1 MIGNQIAL
9 IKREIWEHRSIYVA
23 PIAVAIV
30 ISLVSLA
37 GFVTVSSFDKDI
49 HLALFSAANL
59 AGDTE
64 RQAALTAF
72 FLGTSWVF
80 LVQLSILVVF
90 YALDSL
96 YAERKDKSILFWRS
110 LPITDAETVISK
122 LLTALLVLPLATV
135 AVVIATHLVNLVI
148 TSVWIWV
155 QGGNAIHMVWG
166 SVALID
172 NWLAA
177 LIFTLASSLWISPFI
192 GWFLF
197 VSAFTKRAPLLMAF
211 MPLVLIPIIEWIF
224 FRSKI
229 FLSAILERGDLNPL
243 LRGSNLEKL
252 IEDDKLKVSEEAVRL
267 LTHLDIAEFL
277 GTPSLWAGLV
287 VCGLFTAAAIYVR
300 RYRDES

>member
-9 IKREIWEHRSIYVA
+9 IKREIWEHRSIYIA
-23 PIAVAIV
+23 PVAVAVV
-30 ISLVSLA
+30 ISLLSLA
-37 GFVTVSSFDKDI
+37 GFITVSSFNQEV

-64 RQAALTAF
+64 RQAALTMY

-80 LVQLSILVVF
+80 LVQLAILVVF

-96 YAERKDKSILFWRS
+96 YSERKDKSILFWRS
-110 LPITDAETVISK
+110 LPVTDAETVVSK

-135 AVVIATHLVNLVI
+135 AVVIVTHLVNLLV
-148 TSVWIWV
+148 TSVWIWM
-155 QGGNAIHMVWG
+155 QGGDAMHMVWG

-177 LIFTLASSLWISPFI
+177 IIFTLASSLWISPFV

-211 MPLVLIPIIEWIF
+211 MPIVLIPIIEWMF
-224 FRSKI
+224 FRSRI
-229 FLSAILERGDLNPL
+229 FLGAILERGDLNPL

-252 IEDDKLKVSEEAVRL
+252 IEEDKLKVSAEAVRL